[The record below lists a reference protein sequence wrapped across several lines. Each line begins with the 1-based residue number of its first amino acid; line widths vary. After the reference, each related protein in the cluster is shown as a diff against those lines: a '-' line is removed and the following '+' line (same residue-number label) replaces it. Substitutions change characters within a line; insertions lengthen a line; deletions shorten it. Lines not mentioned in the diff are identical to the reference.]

1 MAHVREQVRAA
12 AVTAVTG
19 LATTSTRVHNS
30 RFLPLTSSSLPAL
43 CVYTRTDSPDYSRG
57 HMQQAPRRVLE
68 LHVEGYV
75 KGDDQT
81 VMDDIAAE
89 VETAIFGAAGS
100 ALRALALVWLGE
112 QTMSV
117 DGDGENLT
125 SVIDMVFRCEYA
137 TVEGAPST
145 AV

>member
-1 MAHVREQVRAA
+1 M
-12 AVTAVTG
+12 TAVTG
-19 LATTSTRVHNS
+19 LTTTSTRVHNS
-30 RFLPLTSSSLPAL
+30 RFLPLMSSALPAL
-43 CVYTRTDSPDYSRG
+43 CVYTRTDSPDYERG
-57 HMQQAPRRVLE
+57 HMAATPRRVVE

-89 VETAIFGAAGS
+89 VETAIFGAAGAS
-100 ALRALALVWLGE
+100 LRALALVWLGD

-117 DGDGENLT
+117 DGEGENLT
-125 SVIDMVFRCEYA
+125 SIIDMVFRCEYA
-137 TVEGAPST
+137 TVEGAPLT

>member
-1 MAHVREQVRAA
+1 VPHVREQVRS
-12 AVTAVTG
+12 AVVAAVTG
-19 LATTSTRVHNS
+19 LTTTSARVYNS
-30 RFLPLTSSSLPAL
+30 RVLPVGATLLPCL
-43 CVYTRTDSPDYSRG
+43 CVYTRTDTPDYARG
-57 HMQQAPRRVLE
+57 HMARTPRRVLDV
-68 LHVEGYV
+68 HVEGYV

-89 VETAIFGAAGS
+89 VETALFASATVNAFGPF
-100 ALRALALVWLGE
+100 WLGE

-117 DGDGENLT
+117 DGEGENLI

-137 TVEGAPST
+137 TVEGAPLT

>member
-1 MAHVREQVRAA
+1 MPHVREQVRAA

-19 LATTSTRVHNS
+19 LATTGSNVSNS
-30 RFLPLTSSSLPAL
+30 RVLPLGSTALPHL

-57 HMQQAPRRVLE
+57 NMAATPRRVLE

-89 VETAIFGAAGS
+89 VETAIFGAAGT
-100 ALRALALVWLGE
+100 ALRALALVWMGD

-117 DGDGENLT
+117 DGEGEHLT
-125 SVIDMVFRCEYA
+125 SIIDMVFRCEYA
-137 TVEGAPST
+137 TVEGAPLT